1 MEAMID
7 QQKDQKVSIQRQN
20 DKQRS
25 IKYSEAPQTTKQV
38 GQRLRS
44 IRKARNLSI
53 RALADRSDLS
63 VNTLS
68 LIENGRTS
76 PSVNT
81 LYQLAKGLKVPI
93 TVFFDSDLRDKKVV
107 YQKALE
113 RKQIVFSQGQMERLG
128 AGLAGLGSEPFIT
141 RLEPG
146 ANSGNT
152 PIIYAGREFIYCLE
166 GHITYTIEGKIYP
179 LDPGDSLILAAY
191 TPHFWRNSASFNSRA
206 LLVLCPDDSF
216 DDFPER
222 YFMP

>member
-1 MEAMID
+1 MID

>member
-1 MEAMID
+1 MID

-68 LIENGRTS
+68 LIENGKTS

>member
-1 MEAMID
+1 MID

-68 LIENGRTS
+68 LIENGKTS

-191 TPHFWRNSASFNSRA
+191 TPHFWHNSASFNSRA

>member
-1 MEAMID
+1 MID

-191 TPHFWRNSASFNSRA
+191 TPHFWHNSASFNSRA
-206 LLVLCPDDSF
+206 LLVLCPEDSF

>member
-1 MEAMID
+1 MID

-68 LIENGRTS
+68 LIENGKTS

-191 TPHFWRNSASFNSRA
+191 TPHFWHNSASFNSRS
-206 LLVLCPDDSF
+206 LLVLCPEDSF

>member
-1 MEAMID
+1 MID

-68 LIENGRTS
+68 LIENGKTS

-206 LLVLCPDDSF
+206 LLVLCPEDSF

>member
-1 MEAMID
+1 MD